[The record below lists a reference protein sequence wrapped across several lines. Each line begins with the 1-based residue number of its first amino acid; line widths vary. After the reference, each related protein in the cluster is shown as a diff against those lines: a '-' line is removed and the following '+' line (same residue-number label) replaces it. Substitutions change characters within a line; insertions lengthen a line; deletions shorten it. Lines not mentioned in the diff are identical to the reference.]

1 VSSPPTSLDTLL
13 AIAIPLF
20 LASSAYCSELKA
32 KLQARERELEEGRA
46 ELVLLQEELRHTRSQ
61 LSEARSKLE
70 LYAEKE
76 KLVEAAGREAEK
88 PTAADST
95 CMSGDSHMTNSAVLE
110 FLSRLAGLSVS
121 RCEPGSDETVFHCKV
136 TDGALTGHT
145 FSLSVDSLS
154 GEITYQPIQK
164 SPLIPVD
171 NVLADTACFPD
182 YMQSRFLL
190 NLLNTTFIQLES

>member
-1 VSSPPTSLDTLL
+1 
-13 AIAIPLF
+13 
-20 LASSAYCSELKA
+20 
-32 KLQARERELEEGRA
+32 
-46 ELVLLQEELRHTRSQ
+46 
-61 LSEARSKLE
+61 
-70 LYAEKE
+70 
-76 KLVEAAGREAEK
+76 
-88 PTAADST
+88 
-95 CMSGDSHMTNSAVLE
+95 MTNSAVLE

-136 TDGALTGHT
+136 TDGALTGDPRAALAVLLSWHSLTVYVLPVGHT